1 MSDSRKGRA
10 DYDSMKSMLN
20 IMRDYNKTTKKPNSN
35 LIKEDDANRV
45 LSDEELKNEQDEFK
59 KAVAINTEFGDF
71 KLYKDNAEFSGVILP
86 YNITWTFSLEDQD
99 GLYITLNNF
108 QVRDDAF
115 EILQKLKAY
124 YLVWREKWEKE
135 ISGLV

>member
-20 IMRDYNKTTKKPNSN
+20 IMRVHNKATKKINSK

-45 LSDEELKNEQDEFK
+45 LSDEELKQEQDDFK
-59 KAVAINTEFGDF
+59 RAVAINTDF
-71 KLYKDNAEFSGVILP
+71 EDFNLYKDNAQFSGLIHP
-86 YNITWTFSLEDQD
+86 YNIAWTFSLEDQD

-108 QVRDDAF
+108 QIRDDAF

>member
-1 MSDSRKGRA
+1 MSDSRKGREN
-10 DYDSMKSMLN
+10 YDSMKDMLN
-20 IMRDYNKTTKKPNSN
+20 IMRSHNKFNKTFKTN

-45 LSDEELKNEQDEFK
+45 LSDEELKQEQDEFK

-71 KLYKDNAEFSGVILP
+71 KLYKDNAEFSGVVLP
-86 YNITWTFSLEDQD
+86 YNIAWTFSLEDQD
-99 GLYITLNNF
+99 GLYVTLNNF
-108 QVRDDAF
+108 QVREDAF